1 MFIKENILLAIAGLR
16 ANKMRSLLTMLGII
30 IGIASVIGVVSV
42 GNAMTS
48 SVTSSMSS
56 MGATNITVNVQ
67 EKSTTSTTSKNNT
80 SGNNSAGSSQAGNK
94 GTQAG
99 GNAQGGNRGTQA
111 GGGGIP
117 GVGGGGSFGGGGAPG
132 GGGGRQ
138 GKSSSTA
145 KDIDLMTMDQ
155 INTLQENF
163 SDKISSISMNESDVS
178 GKVKNETTFANINTV
193 GTNVGYQ
200 DVKNIAMQ
208 EGRYLG
214 QNDIDEVKNVAVVSD
229 KLAVKI
235 FGNTDPIGQ
244 DIKVYTSN
252 AIFTY
257 TVVGVYKYQ
266 ASGNS
271 RTTSDDNLTT
281 DLYIPISVAKKT
293 ATNKNYQTFTIKPK
307 DGVDV
312 QAFTTEVTTYL
323 STLYARNSKFEA
335 VASNME
341 SMLES
346 RTSMMSSISIA
357 ISAIA
362 GISLLVGGI
371 GVMNIMLVSV
381 TERTREIGT
390 RKALGAKSSHI
401 QMQFIVESIIICS
414 IGGILGILLGVGL
427 GTMGSKAM
435 GYSAAISPWVIIISF
450 GFSMFIG
457 VFFGYYPAKKA
468 AKLDPIEALRY
479 E

>member
-1 MFIKENILLAIAGLR
+1 MVAGG
-16 ANKMRSLLTMLGII
+16 A
-30 IGIASVIGVVSV
+30 
-42 GNAMTS
+42 S
-48 SVTSSMSS
+48 SVASL
-56 MGATNITVNVQ
+56 
-67 EKSTTSTTSKNNT
+67 
-80 SGNNSAGSSQAGNK
+80 
-94 GTQAG
+94 
-99 GNAQGGNRGTQA
+99 
-111 GGGGIP
+111 
-117 GVGGGGSFGGGGAPG
+117 FGG
-132 GGGGRQ
+132 GGGGRPGGGCGRQ
-138 GKSSSTA
+138 GKASSTA

-163 SDKISSISMNESDVS
+163 SDKISSISVNESDVS
-178 GKVKNETTFANINTV
+178 GKVKSETTYANINTV

-208 EGRYLG
+208 EGRYLA
-214 QNDIDEVKNVAVVSD
+214 QNDVDEVKNVAVVSD
-229 KLAVKI
+229 KLVAKI
-235 FGNTDPIGQ
+235 FGDNVDPIGQ
-244 DIKVYTSN
+244 DIKVYNSN
-252 AIFTY
+252 AIYTY
-257 TVVGVYKYQ
+257 TVIGVYKYQ

-271 RTTSDDNLTT
+271 RTTSDDDLTT

-323 STLYARNSKFEA
+323 SGLYAKNSKFEA

-390 RKALGAKSSHI
+390 RKALGAKSGHI

-435 GYSAAISPWVIIISF
+435 GYSVAISPLVIIISF